1 MAAASLQTKRTF
13 HTAFSG
19 VALSICDRGFIKIVA
34 GDQSVRICPREGYGG
49 PSSAAPNIGY
59 ADAGARFEPFVKIRN
74 RRQPTR
80 CEIMQECGPINARLP
95 MAKVGS
101 IHVVCDAAS
110 GAVSVNDFG
119 QDLRDADDHVG
130 ERCDVGRIIL
140 LDENSGVFEGQPEH
154 AIVRAA
160 GVAVDG
166 HKASHSLLFKP
177 LAGVAFGDPGFAR
190 QLPGGHRP
198 VPVERPVKAECASE
212 IHAP

>member
-1 MAAASLQTKRTF
+1 M
-13 HTAFSG
+13 
-19 VALSICDRGFIKIVA
+19 
-34 GDQSVRICPREGYGG
+34 RICPREGYGA

-59 ADAGARFEPFVKIRN
+59 GDAGARFEPFVKIPN

-119 QDLRDADDHVG
+119 QDLRDADD
-130 ERCDVGRIIL
+130 VGRIIL

-166 HKASHSLLFKP
+166 RKASHSLLFKP

-190 QLPGGHRP
+190 RLPGGHRP
-198 VPVERPVKAECASE
+198 VPVERR
-212 IHAP
+212 